1 MKTRTK
7 SVIIPLIASMAVFF
21 TSCNDVIFDT
31 IREEVELSD
40 AQLTGTVHSLV
51 RVTDAST
58 SKEYLFATTNP
69 KVWYKDITEAAENGT
84 DDDSDADGVT
94 TSENGHWQAFERPG
108 DKYVLL
114 AANNAGEIYSRS
126 VVIES
131 VTDDG
136 ENEPKTCYL
145 RWCDTNNSEN
155 GWQDVTYED
164 GSVVS
169 ATLASYSTKFVIF
182 GTNTPQNEHRYA
194 FANIAGTIYKLEGGI
209 ATKIE
214 ESDSDTYYFYPGT
227 TDGTDSTTSIYSSA
241 ISVATFD
248 GSKFYFSSSLAMTSN
263 ETASTDAD
271 YIYYADG
278 KRIYYRTSSDSAWSN
293 SYVSSISTVKQIA
306 IAKNKILVGTTAG
319 LDAVAFASDSDQ
331 APGSSTASLNA
342 NASSTLSS
350 SYIINQLLVADP
362 SKSDSATDI
371 YAASTFTGSSSSTS
385 ATRKNASMWAFYVNR
400 GKWNRE

>member
-40 AQLTGTVHSLV
+40 AQLTGTVHSLI

-58 SKEYLFATTNP
+58 AKEYLFATTNP
-69 KVWYKDITEAAENGT
+69 KLWCKDITEAAENGT
-84 DDDSDADGVT
+84 DDDLDEDGVT
-94 TSENGHWQAFERPG
+94 TSENGHWQEFERPG

-114 AANNAGEIYSRS
+114 AANHAGEIYSRS

-136 ENEPKTCYL
+136 ENEPKNCYL
-145 RWCDTNNSEN
+145 RWYDINNSEN

-164 GSVVS
+164 GTAVNE
-169 ATLASYSTKFVIF
+169 TLASYSTKFVIF
-182 GTNTPQNEHRYA
+182 GTNTPKNEHRYA
-194 FANIAGTIYKLEGGI
+194 FANIAGTIYRLEGGT

-214 ESDSDTYYFYPGT
+214 ESGTYYFYPGT

-248 GSKFYFSSSLAMTSN
+248 GSTFYFSSSPAMTSN
-263 ETASTDAD
+263 ETASSDAD

-278 KRIYYRTSSDSAWSN
+278 KRIYYRTSSDSAWNN

-331 APGSSTASLNA
+331 APGSSTTSLNA

-350 SYIINQLLVADP
+350 SYIINQLLVVDP